1 MLHNGS
7 NGFTINITADPTA
20 DPGRV
25 VLRGLDINGA
35 GPGISGCPLR
45 SGPYGVHVVNARS
58 VLIED
63 TRISNSTAAGVRVD
77 ASAAAPAVTLNR
89 VSLSGHRADAVEVG
103 VSGIGTS
110 SLFLRDSI
118 ITDSKTGVRA
128 GANGRVW
135 LENSLISGNAMGIE
149 ADAGGRIDAFADT
162 RLAGNTIDG
171 TPSAILGAAAAGPA
185 GPAGPVGPA
194 GPIGATG
201 AEGARGPAGV
211 PSRVRLVTCTIRAG
225 GKRCSARLLGG
236 TVTVRASSRVTATLR
251 RIGRALPVSVS
262 LAPAGGLRLRAKRSV
277 PAGSYWLRIRITDI
291 DGTTRIAMRRVT
303 ISAGR

>member
-1 MLHNGS
+1 
-7 NGFTINITADPTA
+7 
-20 DPGRV
+20 
-25 VLRGLDINGA
+25 
-35 GPGISGCPLR
+35 
-45 SGPYGVHVVNARS
+45 
-58 VLIED
+58 
-63 TRISNSTAAGVRVD
+63 
-77 ASAAAPAVTLNR
+77 
-89 VSLSGHRADAVEVG
+89 
-103 VSGIGTS
+103 
-110 SLFLRDSI
+110 
-118 ITDSKTGVRA
+118 VRA

-162 RLAGNTIDG
+162 RIVGNAVDG

-185 GPAGPVGPA
+185 GPAGPMGPAGPAGALGPIGPA

-201 AEGARGPAGV
+201 AEAAWGPAGV

-225 GKRCSARLLGG
+225 RKRCSARLLGG
-236 TVTVRASSRVTATLR
+236 TVTVRASSRVTATLQ
-251 RIGRALPVSVS
+251 RIGRTLPVSVS